1 MAAHSDVVFQ
11 IVGGDVV
18 RDEDD
23 WGDDEDQDDW
33 GEDEDHGKAPE
44 SQRRAGG
51 EESEFKDC
59 ADGWYW
65 QHRRIRACEDMGEA
79 FGPLRGP
86 FETEEEAEHDR
97 KVNGATY
104 GCMRL

>member
-23 WGDDEDQDDW
+23 WGDDEDNW
-33 GEDEDHGKAPE
+33 GEDEDDGEARAP
-44 SQRRAGG
+44 GG

>member
-1 MAAHSDVVFQ
+1 MAAHSDIVFQ
-11 IVGGDVV
+11 IMGGDVV
-18 RDEDD
+18 RD
-23 WGDDEDQDDW
+23 DDEDQDDW
-33 GEDEDHGKAPE
+33 GEDEDDGEVPD
-44 SQRRAGG
+44 RAGG

-65 QHRRIRACEDMGEA
+65 QHRRVRAYEDMGEA

-97 KVNGATY
+97 KVNGAKY